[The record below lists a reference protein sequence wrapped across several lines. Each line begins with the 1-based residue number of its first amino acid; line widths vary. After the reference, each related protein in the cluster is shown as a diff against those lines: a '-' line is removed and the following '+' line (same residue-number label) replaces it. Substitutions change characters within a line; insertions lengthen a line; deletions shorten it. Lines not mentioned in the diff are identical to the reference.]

1 MIKKLLLWLINICLS
16 AFFIS
21 CENDDSASIGLKPE
35 NSLLNTQIID
45 TFDIKLQT
53 VFEQEKIISE
63 GTGIL
68 LAGTFDDPLVGKSTA
83 SSFFQLVPQA
93 DIDFE
98 SSPTCNSVTLYLNV
112 NSINTTNDGVTE
124 KIYSFYGDSSNVLS
138 FEIHE
143 LTEDIKIA
151 TEKTYHSTDQIS
163 FDETPLGVSTPNT
176 FFPGTDTVL
185 SITLDKAYG
194 EKILSKMQDYS
205 GDKTNFLSSIKGL
218 YIKPSNIDFGSTVGF
233 QATNDYTELVVNY
246 TVGTDTLD
254 LKLKYTDNERSFNNI
269 TIDLSNTSLNSLS
282 NSGDTINSERTANQM
297 FLQAS
302 TGLRTKFSLPKFDQ
316 FIAENKNV
324 LINKVVLEIQADPTT
339 ISGGFTDSPPASITL
354 METENNLLKRTISD
368 LPVFIVNEGNDDL
381 TNSGDSYYNFNTTTN
396 KYIVNLTLYTQEFIN
411 KTPTEPYEFIIGSYL
426 EGDNINRAILNNTL
440 NTDLNTTF
448 KIYYTTPVQE

>member
-1 MIKKLLLWLINICLS
+1 MIKKLLLWLVNICLS

-21 CENDDSASIGLKPE
+21 CENNDSASVGLKPE

-45 TFDIKLQT
+45 TFDINLQT

-83 SSFFQLVPQA
+83 SSYFQLVPQA

-98 SSPTCNSVTLYLNV
+98 SAPTCNSVTLHLNV
-112 NSINTTNDGVTE
+112 SSINTTSDGITE
-124 KIYSFYGDSSNVLS
+124 KIYNFYGDSSQVLS

-143 LTEDIKIA
+143 LTEDIKTA
-151 TEKTYHSTDQIS
+151 SEKTYHTTDQIS
-163 FDETPLGVSTPNT
+163 FDETPLGVSTANT

-194 EKILSKMQDYS
+194 EKILAKMQNYS
-205 GDKTNFLSSIKGL
+205 GDKIDFLNSIKGL
-218 YIKPSNIDFGSTVGF
+218 HIKPSNTDFGSTIGF
-233 QATNDYTELVVNY
+233 QAANDFTELVVNY

-254 LKLKYTDNERSFNNI
+254 LRLKYTDDERSFNNI
-269 TIDLSNTSLNSLS
+269 AIDFSNTSINSLS
-282 NSGDTINSERTANQM
+282 NTGDTINSQKTANQM

-302 TGLRTKFSLPKFDQ
+302 TGLRTKFSIPKFDQ
-316 FIAENKNV
+316 FISENRNV
-324 LINKVVLEIQADPTT
+324 LINKVVLELQADPTT
-339 ISGGFTDSPPASITL
+339 ISGGFTDAPPASIAL
-354 METENNLLKRTISD
+354 MKTKGNLLVRTSSD
-368 LPVFIVNEGNDDL
+368 LPEYIVNEGNDDL
-381 TNSGDSYYNFNTTTN
+381 TNSGDSYYNFNTTRN
-396 KYIVNLTLYTQEFIN
+396 KYVVNLTLYTQEFIN

-426 EGDNINRAILNNTL
+426 EGDNINRAIFNNTE
-440 NTDLNTTF
+440 NTGLKTTF